1 MESEKPLKLSYMR
14 FFDKISKAKREKNK
28 EENTK
33 ALTLKT
39 SELKENFK
47 SNNHV
52 IEPEDQK
59 KSRIRL
65 NFEQKRQENFRK

>member
-1 MESEKPLKLSYMR
+1 MESDQPLKLSYIR

-52 IEPEDQK
+52 SESENQK

>member
-1 MESEKPLKLSYMR
+1 MESDKPLKLSYIR
-14 FFDKISKAKREKNK
+14 FFDKISKAKKEKNK
-28 EENTK
+28 AENAK

-52 IEPEDQK
+52 IEPENQK

-65 NFEQKRQENFRK
+65 NFEQKRQENF